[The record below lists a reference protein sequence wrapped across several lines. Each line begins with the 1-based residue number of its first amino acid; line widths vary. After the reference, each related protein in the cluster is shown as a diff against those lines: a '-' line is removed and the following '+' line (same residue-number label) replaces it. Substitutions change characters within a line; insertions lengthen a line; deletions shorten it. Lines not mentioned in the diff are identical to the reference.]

1 MREVVEMY
9 GLHPNRGNFICCP
22 FHHEKTPS
30 MKIYDK
36 SYHCFGCSLGGK
48 AIDFVMRLFNL
59 DFKSACQKLND
70 DFNLGIITGR
80 KASRFEVEKAKALQ
94 AKRELEKQ
102 EEQHQQDLRNGIFKI
117 EDIDPKLKWEIYKKV
132 EEPPFINKVL
142 KYFDRELLDKE
153 QIEKF
158 SKTET
163 KIVLRED
170 VDDELVCRVIKMCK
184 KKYSEI
190 EESVEASKELEDL
203 FNEEYGDIFG

>member
-1 MREVVEMY
+1 METDKYWNRINDSLNMREVVEMY

-102 EEQHQQDLRNGIFKI
+102 EEKHQQDLRDGIFKI
-117 EDIDPKLKWEIYKKV
+117 EDIDPKLKWEIYKEVEDYINGKLSSEATHFKV
-132 EEPPFINKVL
+132 V
-142 KYFDRELLDKE
+142 KY
-153 QIEKF
+153 
-158 SKTET
+158 
-163 KIVLRED
+163 
-170 VDDELVCRVIKMCK
+170 
-184 KKYSEI
+184 
-190 EESVEASKELEDL
+190 LEDFL
-203 FNEEYGDIFG
+203 RKEKKLIINIHSKKGT